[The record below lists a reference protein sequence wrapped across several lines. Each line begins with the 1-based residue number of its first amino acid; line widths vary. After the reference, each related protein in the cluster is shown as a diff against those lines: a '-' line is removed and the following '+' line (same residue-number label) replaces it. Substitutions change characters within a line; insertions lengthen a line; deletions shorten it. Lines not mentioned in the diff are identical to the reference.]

1 MDAEQIRDG
10 VKNMQQGDKA
20 ASKGLFRKPDWD
32 LAASCYERAATSF
45 KIAKSSDQ
53 AVQAYIK
60 ASDALSKADATH
72 LAGKA
77 LENAAFILAHD
88 LNQPQRA
95 AELYQRASNYFMTQG
110 SIDRA
115 AEQLEKA
122 GRALENVDVNA
133 SYDMYSKACTI
144 YEQEDRGR
152 FAVDIFKR
160 AVSLLIRNKKY
171 DKAIEMLKRQS
182 IVLQKFTSR
191 SHLYKANLSILI
203 LIFAIGD
210 DVEAGKQFS
219 YMCGNDAGF
228 AQSEEAQI
236 AQDLLQAYDER
247 DQELLERTVR
257 LQHVTFLD
265 NEVVKLARL
274 LTVPGEVLSSTTTSP
289 RKGNYTNPSRKVPD
303 THVPDMRS
311 MSHAEARAELYSS
324 HTGRST
330 ASPAVDEKDGLSKDF
345 SNLRTDDYYSDEDEE
360 GLR

>member
-32 LAASCYERAATSF
+32 LAASYYEPTNF
-45 KIAKSSDQ
+45 KIAKSNDQ

-60 ASDALSKADATH
+60 ASDALSKADAIH

-77 LENAAFILAHD
+77 LENAAFILAQN

-133 SYDMYSKACTI
+133 SYDMYSKACAI

-152 FAVDIFKR
+152 FAVEIFKK
-160 AVSLLIRNKKY
+160 AISLLIRNKKY
-171 DKAIEMLKRQS
+171 DKAIDMLKRQS
-182 IVLQKFTSR
+182 VVLQKFTSR
-191 SHLYKANLSILI
+191 SHLYKANLSILV

-219 YMCGNDAGF
+219 SMCGNDAGF
-228 AQSEEAQI
+228 AQSEEAEI
-236 AQDLLQAYDER
+236 AEDLLKAYEER
-247 DQELLERTVR
+247 DQELLEKTVR
-257 LQHVTFLD
+257 LQHMSFLD

-274 LTVPGEVLSSTTTSP
+274 LTVPGEVLSSTTSP
-289 RKGNYTNPSRKVPD
+289 RRDHYSHTNKNMTDNQQVYNMP
-303 THVPDMRS
+303 
-311 MSHAEARAELYSS
+311 HAQARAELYS
-324 HTGRST
+324 H
-330 ASPAVDEKDGLSKDF
+330 DLSNELK
-345 SNLRTDDYYSDEDEE
+345 TKDYYSDEDEE

>member
-122 GRALENVDVNA
+122 GRVLENVDVNA

-160 AVSLLIRNKKY
+160 AVSLLIRNKRY

-219 YMCGNDAGF
+219 YMCG
-228 AQSEEAQI
+228 EEAQI
-236 AQDLLQAYDER
+236 AQDLLQAYEER
-247 DQELLERTVR
+247 DQELLETTVR
-257 LQHVTFLD
+257 LQHLTFLD

-274 LTVPGEVLSSTTTSP
+274 LTVPGEVLSSTTSP
-289 RKGNYTNPSRKVPD
+289 RRGNYTTPTNNRKLPD
-303 THVPDMRS
+303 NNVHDVRS
-311 MSHAEARAELYSS
+311 MSHAQARAELYSN
-324 HTGRST
+324 HTGR
-330 ASPAVDEKDGLSKDF
+330 PPQPVDEKDSLNKDF

>member
-1 MDAEQIRDG
+1 M
-10 VKNMQQGDKA
+10 
-20 ASKGLFRKPDWD
+20 
-32 LAASCYERAATSF
+32 LA
-45 KIAKSSDQ
+45 
-53 AVQAYIK
+53 
-60 ASDALSKADATH
+60 
-72 LAGKA
+72 
-77 LENAAFILAHD
+77 
-88 LNQPQRA
+88 
-95 AELYQRASNYFMTQG
+95 
-110 SIDRA
+110 
-115 AEQLEKA
+115 
-122 GRALENVDVNA
+122 
-133 SYDMYSKACTI
+133 
-144 YEQEDRGR
+144 
-152 FAVDIFKR
+152 
-160 AVSLLIRNKKY
+160 
-171 DKAIEMLKRQS
+171 
-182 IVLQKFTSR
+182 FTNR
-191 SHLYKANLSILI
+191 
-203 LIFAIGD
+203 
-210 DVEAGKQFS
+210 
-219 YMCGNDAGF
+219 NDAGF